1 MKTNYKNLLNDIS
14 AFVFDVDGVF
24 TDSSVQIT
32 SNGELLRT
40 MSVRDGYAVKQAV
53 DAGYTICV
61 ITGGKH
67 VGVKLRLEGLG
78 VKEVHLGV
86 QDKVSVIK
94 RFLENEQLQQHQVA
108 YMGDDLPDLE
118 AIQLAGLRSCPQ
130 DAVPEIKAICDYVSH
145 RDGGKG
151 CVRDLVEQVMRVQQK
166 WPGQNADR

>member
-1 MKTNYKNLLNDIS
+1 MKTNYKSLLNDIT

-32 SNGELLRT
+32 SSGELLRT

-61 ITGGKH
+61 ITGGKN

-78 VKEVHLGV
+78 IKEVHLGV
-86 QDKVSVIK
+86 KDKISVIR
-94 RFLENEQLQQHQVA
+94 RFLEQEQLQQHQVA

-118 AIQLAGLRSCPQ
+118 AIQLAGLKSCPQ
-130 DAVPEIKAICDYVSH
+130 DAVPEIKAVCDYVSH

-151 CVRDLVEQVMRVQQK
+151 CVRDLVEQVMRVQDK
-166 WPGQNADR
+166 WPGQNV

>member
-1 MKTNYKNLLNDIS
+1 MKTNYKSLLKDIT

-32 SNGELLRT
+32 SSGELLRT

-61 ITGGKH
+61 ITGGKNI
-67 VGVKLRLEGLG
+67 GVKLRLEGLG

-86 QDKVSVIK
+86 QDKISVIK
-94 RFLENEQLQQHQVA
+94 RFLEQEQLKQHQVA

-118 AIQLAGLRSCPQ
+118 AIQLAGLKSCPQ

-145 RDGGKG
+145 RQGGKG
-151 CVRDLVEQVMRVQQK
+151 CVRDLVEQVMRVQDK
-166 WPGQNADR
+166 WPGQIA

>member
-1 MKTNYKNLLNDIS
+1 MKTNYKNLLNNIT

-24 TDSSVQIT
+24 TDGSVQIT
-32 SNGELLRT
+32 TEGELLRT
-40 MSVRDGYAVKQAV
+40 MSIRDGYAVKQAV
-53 DAGYTICV
+53 DAGYKVCV

-67 VGVKLRLEGLG
+67 KGVKIRLQGLG

-86 QDKVSVIK
+86 EDKVKVIHS
-94 RFLENEQLQQHQVA
+94 FLEKEKLQRHQVA

-118 AIQLAGLRSCPQ
+118 AMQLAGLSSCPQ
-130 DAVPEIKAICDYVSH
+130 DAAQEIKAICDYVSH

-166 WPGQNADR
+166 WPGEKS

>member
-1 MKTNYKNLLNDIS
+1 MKTNYKSLLNDIT

-32 SNGELLRT
+32 SSGELLRT

-53 DAGYTICV
+53 DAGYIICV
-61 ITGGKH
+61 ITGGKN

-86 QDKVSVIK
+86 KDKISVIK
-94 RFLENEQLQQHQVA
+94 RFLEQEQLQQHQVA

-118 AIQLAGLRSCPQ
+118 AIQLAGLKSCPQ
-130 DAVPEIKAICDYVSH
+130 DAVPEIKAVCDYVSH

-151 CVRDLVEQVMRVQQK
+151 CVRDLVEQVMRVQDK
-166 WPGQNADR
+166 WPGQNV

>member
-1 MKTNYKNLLNDIS
+1 MKTNYKSLLNDIN
-14 AFVFDVDGVF
+14 AFVFYVYWVF

-32 SNGELLRT
+32 SSGELLRT

-53 DAGYTICV
+53 DAGYSVCV

-86 QDKVSVIK
+86 NDKLNVIK
-94 RFLENEQLQQHQVA
+94 QFLENEQLQQHQVA

-118 AIQLAGLRSCPQ
+118 AIQMAGLSSCPQ
-130 DAVPEIKAICDYVSH
+130 DAVPEIKAVCDYISH
-145 RDGGKG
+145 REGGKG
-151 CVRDLVEQVMRVQQK
+151 CVRDLIEQVMRAQEK
-166 WPGQNADR
+166 WPGQKE